1 VRGQVLPATLSDV
14 RLWAELTDGRRIQG
28 ESNITKAG
36 AVLSK
41 LAALPPIHPPYKAL
55 QAIQEADYIIIGPG
69 SLYTSVIPICW
80 CQRCG
85 SDRLRCGVGKPRLY
99 LASMSVIS

>member
-41 LAALPPIHPPYKAL
+41 LAAPPNPPALPKAL

-69 SLYTSVIPICW
+69 SLYTSVNLLVPEIVEAIA
-80 CQRCG
+80 
-85 SDRLRCGVGKPRLY
+85 CGVGVGN
-99 LASMSVIS
+99 LACTLHLCL